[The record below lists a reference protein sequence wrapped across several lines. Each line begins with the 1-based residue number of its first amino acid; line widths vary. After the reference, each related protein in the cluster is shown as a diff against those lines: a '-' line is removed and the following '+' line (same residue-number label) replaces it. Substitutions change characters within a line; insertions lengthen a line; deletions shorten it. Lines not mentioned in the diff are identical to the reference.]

1 MHFFAEDSAPVFTL
15 TSFRSSFLPFFPRPR
30 PRPRPTLQDAE
41 QLDTHLLN
49 FRKPAHPQICQIGWL
64 GRR

>member
-15 TSFRSSFLPFFPRPR
+15 TSFLPSFLPSF

-49 FRKPAHPQICQIGWL
+49 FRKPAHPQTCQIGWL

>member
-15 TSFRSSFLPFFPRPR
+15 TSFRPSFL
-30 PRPRPTLQDAE
+30 PRPTLQDAE